1 MLWCSFELSLHSSRC
16 PVCLL
21 IGCGHGLDCMPAAGL
36 AKRAGRDGAESG
48 RGRGSGNKETRK
60 VGKRMVI
67 PKGFFA
73 CFLGCSLPTN
83 SPEEEHARTR
93 TSLLPVLALR
103 KVTFGVRRRQRATR
117 ERASGNKVRILF
129 CCNVIM
135 LAHSTLCKMTRGYS
149 VGVAGV
155 LATRVIS
162 WKA

>member
-1 MLWCSFELSLHSSRC
+1 MVLFRALFPLFCLSSS
-16 PVCLL
+16 LL
-21 IGCGHGLDCMPAAGL
+21 IGCGHGLDCLLPAPAAGL
-36 AKRAGRDGAESG
+36 AKRAGRDGAES
-48 RGRGSGNKETRK
+48 RGSGNKETRK

-103 KVTFGVRRRQRATR
+103 KVTFGVRRQRATR

-129 CCNVIM
+129 CCNVLM

-149 VGVAGV
+149 VTVAGV
-155 LATRVIS
+155 LAPRVIS
-162 WKA
+162 W

>member
-1 MLWCSFELSLHSSRC
+1 MFIPLFSFHSSRC

-21 IGCGHGLDCMPAAGL
+21 IGCGHGLDCLPAPAAGL
-36 AKRAGRDGAESG
+36 ATRAGRDGAE
-48 RGRGSGNKETRK
+48 RRGSGNKETRK

-83 SPEEEHARTR
+83 SPEEEEHARTR

-103 KVTFGVRRRQRATR
+103 KVTFGVRRQRATR

-129 CCNVIM
+129 CCNVLM

-149 VGVAGV
+149 VTVAGV
-155 LATRVIS
+155 IAPRVIS
-162 WKA
+162 W